1 VIDLSVRGVS
11 KRYRLRGAGLRSNSQ
26 ELWALRDVSFDVQR
40 GEALGIVGPN
50 GAGKSTLLKLLASIT
65 APTDGEIV
73 IRGRLAA
80 LIEIGSG
87 FHPELTGRE
96 NVFLS
101 GAILGMRRREI
112 AAMFDRIV
120 EFAGVAP
127 FIDVPVKWYSS
138 GMYVRLG
145 FSVAAHLD
153 PDVLLIDEV
162 LAVGD
167 AMFQQQ
173 CMARIDELR
182 RGGTTAVF
190 ISHDL
195 DAVERVCDRALLFE
209 GGRIATGGVPRDVI
223 REYRKRLVVH
233 DLDAPQGAPVDAGV
247 SIAGIALLDAG
258 GRPTDT
264 LSTGE
269 PLVVRIECRADVPA
283 TDVVVESFI
292 YSADGRVLFCQFTTA
307 LEGECVDLPAGAS
320 TIEFSCAELPIQPG
334 PYVICA
340 SIRDAERQRIQA
352 WHSGPQLT
360 VRPGRMVRGH
370 FYVPH
375 SWRQI
380 TTQSSTLAS
389 S

>member
-1 VIDLSVRGVS
+1 MRGS
-11 KRYRLRGAGLRSNSQ
+11 GFRARSQ

-65 APTDGEIV
+65 VPTQGEIV
-73 IRGRLAA
+73 IHGRLAA
-80 LIEIGSG
+80 LIEVGSG

-101 GAILGMRRREI
+101 GAILGMRNREI
-112 AAMFDRIV
+112 AALFDRIV
-120 EFAGVAP
+120 DFAGVAP

-153 PDVLLIDEV
+153 PDILLIDEV

-167 AMFQQQ
+167 AMFQQH
-173 CMARIDELR
+173 CLARIRELR
-182 RGGTTAVF
+182 RAGTTAVF

-195 DAVERVCDRALLFE
+195 DAVERLCDRALLIE
-209 GGRIATGGVPRDVI
+209 GGRIAASGMPRAVI
-223 REYRKRLVVH
+223 REYRQRLVVH
-233 DLDAPQGAPVDAGV
+233 DVDQPQGAPVEAGV
-247 SIAGIALLDAG
+247 SIGAVALLDGAG
-258 GRPTDT
+258 NPVDT
-264 LSTGE
+264 LRTGE
-269 PLVVRIECRADVPA
+269 PVVVQVECRAEAA
-283 TDVVVESFI
+283 TADAIVEAFI

-307 LEGECVDLPAGAS
+307 LDGETVSLPTGAS
-320 TIEFSCAELPIQPG
+320 TIEFSCGELPVQPG

-340 SIRDAERQRIQA
+340 SIREGRTQQIQA
-352 WHSGPQLT
+352 WHSGPLLT
-360 VRPGRMVRGH
+360 VHPGRMVRGH
-370 FYVPH
+370 FYMPH

-380 TTQSSTLAS
+380 TTRPSTLAS